1 MKKKIEVRISP
12 QSQTMTEILQNDY
25 YFLEFIKI
33 LMGARSHEA
42 GLIELERRA
51 IERGCESGKVHS
63 WFCSV

>member
-25 YFLEFIKI
+25 YFLEFIRI
-33 LMGARSHEA
+33 MMGARNHEA

-51 IERGCESGKVHS
+51 IERGFKNGKVHS
-63 WFCSV
+63 WFYSV

>member
-63 WFCSV
+63 